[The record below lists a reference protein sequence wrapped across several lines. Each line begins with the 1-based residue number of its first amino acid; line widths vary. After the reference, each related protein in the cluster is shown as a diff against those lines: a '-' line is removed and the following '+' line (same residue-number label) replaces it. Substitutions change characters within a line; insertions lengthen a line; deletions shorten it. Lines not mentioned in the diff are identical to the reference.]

1 MVDERALAILK
12 KQGSQGITIVSLQRK
27 IIFDIQFNQNWPKWQ
42 TKCSKQPAKDFETSK
57 FHQDMSNRYVM
68 LGFVSVH
75 IPWNAMSN
83 LEPWRSYKP
92 LRDHLVLPPAMT
104 LSNLRRKE
112 YALTMDAIKKQ
123 LPIRNEVSLAF
134 EGWTSTNKLG
144 ITSVIAYNMD
154 QKWALRDIQLAFDE
168 GDRLFSSRLES

>member
-1 MVDERALAILK
+1 
-12 KQGSQGITIVSLQRK
+12 
-27 IIFDIQFNQNWPKWQ
+27 
-42 TKCSKQPAKDFETSK
+42 
-57 FHQDMSNRYVM
+57 
-68 LGFVSVH
+68 
-75 IPWNAMSN
+75 
-83 LEPWRSYKP
+83 
-92 LRDHLVLPPAMT
+92 MT